1 LGRLAVAVR
10 MKFRLTRTQ
19 LASGTEYVL
28 EVERGISS
36 QDKVTCAERDAERYR
51 MAVEAIFRAPDS
63 AAEIAGSALEE

>member
-1 LGRLAVAVR
+1 VEGALFV
-10 MKFRLTRTQ
+10 KFRLTRTQ
-19 LASGTEYVL
+19 LASQTEYVL
-28 EVERGISS
+28 EIERGISS